1 MPLQSFRHGRLATRL
16 LVSLQE
22 SVANG
27 LGDLVVGGTGFTLA
41 RNPDTVR
48 APSAGALII
57 PKGTPLTADYVS
69 GPPTLALEIIWD
81 ERGELEFNDRVRDWR
96 DAATPM
102 VIVFDD
108 RKHAVTVHTPT
119 TTSCLSIG
127 DTLDG
132 GDVVPGWKLP
142 LRELFE

>member
-1 MPLQSFRHGRLATRL
+1 MPLQSFRHGKLATRL
-16 LVSLQE
+16 LMSLQE

-27 LGDLVVGGTGFTLA
+27 PGVLVVGGTGFTLA

-57 PKGTPLTADYVS
+57 PQGTPLTADYVS

-81 ERGELEFNDRVRDWR
+81 ERGELEVNDRLRDWR

-102 VIVFDD
+102 VVVFDD
-108 RKHAVTVHTPT
+108 RQNGATVYTPT
-119 TTSCLSIG
+119 TTSRLSIN

-132 GDVVPGWKLP
+132 GDVVPGWTLP
-142 LRELFE
+142 LREFFE